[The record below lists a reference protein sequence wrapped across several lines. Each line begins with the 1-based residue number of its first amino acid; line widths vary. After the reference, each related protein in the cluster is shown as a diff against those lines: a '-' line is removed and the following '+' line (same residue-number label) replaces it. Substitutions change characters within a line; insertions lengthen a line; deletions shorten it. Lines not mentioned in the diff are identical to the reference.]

1 MRVAV
6 KANSAIE
13 QHEIGEC
20 NSWFEDV
27 FVYVVTRAGVHKQD
41 IVLDMAVRQF
51 PQPLDAFLADG
62 VYSPPHHGRGV
73 IVEPLE
79 NLGVS
84 ACSVVVADECE
95 PLAPGDLVDTSLG
108 VATIA
113 DDIAEAER
121 CVAGRAVAEHRL
133 Q

>member
-6 KANSAIE
+6 KAHSATE
-13 QHEIGEC
+13 QLEIGEC
-20 NSWFEDV
+20 NSCVEDV

-62 VYSPPHHGRGV
+62 VHSPPHHGRGV

-79 NLGVS
+79 NLRVG
-84 ACSVVVADECE
+84 AGPVVVATEWE

-108 VATIA
+108 VATVA
-113 DDIAEAER
+113 D
-121 CVAGRAVAEHRL
+121 
-133 Q
+133 